1 VDCPKCRADLS
12 ATAAECPSCGIII
25 AKYLEREQP
34 IPDHVQGDARG
45 WASTPDANSERG
57 DLAARLRGVE
67 STTSMAAAIGRGA
80 LLLLLALLTTA
91 LVGSISAERVNG
103 SFLHLP
109 NLVFHEAGHIL
120 FSPFGRFMTVLGG
133 SLTQLLI
140 PLACAGTSLWQT
152 RDPFGAAVALWWA
165 GENLIDIA
173 PYIDDARDLKLVL
186 LGGKTGAEVEGHDW
200 EYLLNAMGVAHKD
213 HTIAGV
219 VHAMGTLTLIA
230 GLVWGAIVVL
240 NQTNTLRR
248 RRRTSL

>member
-1 VDCPKCRADLS
+1 MDCPKCRADLS

-25 AKYLEREQP
+25 AKYLEREAP
-34 IPDHVQGDARG
+34 IPDHVQGDALG
-45 WASTPDANSERG
+45 WGSTPDANSEEG

-67 STTSMAAAIGRGA
+67 STTSMAAAIGRG
-80 LLLLLALLTTA
+80 LFLLLLALLTTTM
-91 LVGSISAERVNG
+91 VGGVNAERVNG

-120 FSPFGRFMTVLGG
+120 FSPFGPFMTVLGG

-140 PLACAGTSLWQT
+140 PLACAGTFLWQT

-173 PYIDDARDLKLVL
+173 PYINDARDLTLVL

-213 HTIAGV
+213 HAIAGV
-219 VHAMGTLTLIA
+219 VQAIGTLTLIA
-230 GLVWGAIVVL
+230 GLVWGAVVVL
-240 NQTNTLRR
+240 TQMNLLRR
-248 RRRTSL
+248 RDGTSL